1 VSSAALVAGLLGVSL
16 GACKDTQD
24 TSSSTQDTSG
34 STQNKAGEA
43 RPAAGAA
50 SGADAPPAPKGLEVK
65 AVRLF
70 GVGGRRPDGIF
81 ARGET
86 VLLRCLLRGLESRD
100 RRIHLRAAITV
111 RAVDGSLLLR
121 RPEFTAVKQRVP
133 PGKSTELV
141 EAAVRLTLSPA
152 SPPGR
157 YAMEVRLRDALGS
170 RTGSLKTDLTISGPG
185 EPRTE
190 KLAIRYLRAPQD
202 EDLRAGLP
210 LYIDFEVANPT
221 LQPVAR
227 ASVDPAPARRGATAR
242 PSMEGAQAR
251 PSMEGAQA
259 RPSMEGAQARP
270 SMEGAQARPST
281 ERAAASSPRR
291 RVTARPRE
299 SSPGARPES
308 QAQPETPAQPRF
320 RVEVKGQAVIV
331 DGAGVVRHT
340 SDKTLF
346 SGTLPFRTRQL
357 PIRWGIPLPAD
368 LPQGEYLLR
377 LAISDPASGHTART
391 QHRFELLPAGL
402 GIYAVRLSGASQ
414 VPRQTFMR
422 GERVNVDLMVA
433 GWAAPAKVDLGVG
446 LVGPDHGF
454 YLVRKKAHRIR
465 GEAGGSGNRKL
476 RIPLIIPEF
485 APRGRWTLKLRAV
498 DHTAGSQASR
508 TLSFQITGR
517 RISPLPTLR
526 VQGLNIR
533 QQPGGP
539 PLPGLFLRAGKTY
552 HLDFAVGGM
561 RLLAEQGYYHRV
573 SLVCTLRLRD
583 KQGRLVAEK
592 KKACAVN
599 RRFSF
604 QPRRLRLR
612 ASWTLP
618 PRVLGLHQLEVEVLD
633 RQSDRVSML
642 QRRVFILAGSGA
654 GATPTGSR

>member
-1 VSSAALVAGLLGVSL
+1 MSSAALLDAALLAGLLGLTL
-16 GACKDTQD
+16 GACRDKEA
-24 TSSSTQDTSG
+24 TSSSTQT
-34 STQNKAGEA
+34 KAGAVRPEA
-43 RPAAGAA
+43 GSR
-50 SGADAPPAPKGLEVK
+50 SGADAPPAPQGLEVS
-65 AVRLF
+65 AVRLL

-86 VLLRCLLRGLESRD
+86 VLIRCLLRGLESRG

-111 RAVDGSLLLR
+111 RAPDGSVLLR
-121 RPEFTAVKQRVP
+121 RPEFTAVEQRVP

-157 YAMEVRLRDALGS
+157 YAVEVRLRDALGS
-170 RTGSLKTDLTISGPG
+170 RTGSVKTDLTISGPPA
-185 EPRTE
+185 PRTE

-210 LYIDFEVANPT
+210 LFIDFEVANPT
-221 LQPVAR
+221 LQPVTP
-227 ASVDPAPARRGATAR
+227 SPSPTARRRAAAR
-242 PSMEGAQAR
+242 PSMEPAAAR
-251 PSMEGAQA
+251 PSMEPAAA
-259 RPSMEGAQARP
+259 RPSMERAADRP
-270 SMEGAQARPST
+270 SMER
-281 ERAAASSPRR
+281 
-291 RVTARPRE
+291 TADRPRE
-299 SSPGARPES
+299 PNSTGRPAKTG
-308 QAQPETPAQPRF
+308 QTRF
-320 RVEVKGQAVIV
+320 RVVVKGKAEIV
-331 DGAGVVRHT
+331 DGAGVVRHM
-340 SDKTLF
+340 SDETLF
-346 SGTLPFRTRQL
+346 SDTLPFRTRQI

-377 LAISDPASGHTART
+377 LGISDPASGHTARA
-391 QHRFELLPAGL
+391 QHRFKLLPGGL

-422 GERVNVDLMVA
+422 GERVNVDLIVA

-465 GEAGGSGNRKL
+465 GEAGGGGHRKL

-498 DHTAGSQASR
+498 DHTAQGHASR

-592 KKACAVN
+592 KKACEVK

-618 PRVLGLHQLEVEVLD
+618 PRALGLHQLEVEVLD

-642 QRRVFILAGSGA
+642 QRRVFILAGAGA
-654 GATPTGSR
+654 GAKATGSR